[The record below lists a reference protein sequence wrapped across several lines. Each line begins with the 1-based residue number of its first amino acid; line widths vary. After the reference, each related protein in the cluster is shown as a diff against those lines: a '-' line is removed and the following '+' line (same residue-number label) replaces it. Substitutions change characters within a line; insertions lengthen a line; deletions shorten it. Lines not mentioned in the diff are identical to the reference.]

1 LSAPALSGRYSHTDS
16 VRPVSPNGE
25 RHDREEQQT
34 MTTLQVGLLGFGT
47 VGAGVARLLIESAD
61 RIRARLGM
69 DLHLKYVAD
78 IDTETDR
85 GIRLDEGV
93 LIGDAHRVVDDPE
106 VDIVIEMIG
115 GEGIAKTLILNA
127 IENGKAVVTANKA
140 LLAKHGTEIFQAAEA
155 KGVDLA
161 YEASVGGCMPVI
173 KTIRES
179 LVGNR
184 INGMSGILNGTC
196 NYILSRITNE
206 GIDFQEALA
215 LATEA
220 GYAEADPTLD
230 VEGFDT
236 AHKLAI
242 LTMLAYGTEVNF
254 DDIYIEGITQ
264 ITPLDIDFARQFGY
278 RIKLLAISKNHDDR
292 VEARVHPT
300 MIPEDNLLSTISGS
314 LNALNISGDA
324 VEDVMLYGHGAGMM
338 PTASAV
344 VGDVVDIA
352 RNLASGGAGRVPLRA
367 FQPGRIGRIPIVPMD
382 DLVTHYYFR
391 FTVKDQPGVL
401 STISGILGEYGI
413 SIQSVQQKGRKSVG
427 AVPVVMLTHRARE
440 ADVQEAFRRIEA
452 LDVVDEKPM
461 LIRLEEP
468 NGLD

>member
-1 LSAPALSGRYSHTDS
+1 
-16 VRPVSPNGE
+16 
-25 RHDREEQQT
+25 
-34 MTTLQVGLLGFGT
+34 MKTLQVGLLGFGT
-47 VGAGVARLLIESAD
+47 VGAGVARLLIDSAD
-61 RIRARLGM
+61 HIRARLGM
-69 DLHLKYVAD
+69 DLNLKYVAD
-78 IDTETDR
+78 IDLATDR
-85 GIRLDEGV
+85 GIRLADGV
-93 LIGDAHRVVDDPE
+93 LINDAERVVNDPE

-115 GEGIAKTLILNA
+115 GEGIAKTLILKA
-127 IENGKAVVTANKA
+127 IENGKQVVTANKA
-140 LLAKHGTEIFQAAEA
+140 LLAKHGTELFKAADR

-173 KTIRES
+173 KTLRES

-184 INGMSGILNGTC
+184 INGMGGILNGTC
-196 NYILSRITNE
+196 NYILSRITDE
-206 GIDFQEALA
+206 GIDFREALA
-215 LATEA
+215 MATEA

-242 LTMLAYGTEVNF
+242 LTSIAYGTEVDF

-278 RIKLLAISKNHDDR
+278 RIKLLAISKNHGDR
-292 VEARVHPT
+292 LEARVHPT
-300 MIPEDNLLSTISGS
+300 MIPEGNLLSTISGS

-324 VEDVMLYGHGAGMM
+324 VADVMLYGHGAGRM

-344 VGDVVDIA
+344 IGDVVDIA
-352 RNLASGGAGRVPLRA
+352 RNLAHGATGRVPLRS
-367 FQPGRIGRIPIVPMD
+367 FQPDRIGRIPIVSVD
-382 DLVTHYYFR
+382 ELVTHYYFR

-401 STISGILGEYGI
+401 STIAGILGEYGI
-413 SIQSVQQKGRKSVG
+413 SIQSVQQKGRKSSG

-440 ADVQEAFRRIEA
+440 ADVQNAFRRIEA

-461 LIRLEEP
+461 LIRLEET
-468 NGLD
+468 NGQD

>member
-1 LSAPALSGRYSHTDS
+1 
-16 VRPVSPNGE
+16 
-25 RHDREEQQT
+25 

-47 VGAGVARLLIESAD
+47 VGAGVARLLIDSAD
-61 RIRARLGM
+61 RIQARLGM
-69 DLHLKYVAD
+69 NLNLKYVAD
-78 IDTETDR
+78 IDLETDR
-85 GIRLDEGV
+85 GVRLAEGV
-93 LIGDAHRVVDDPE
+93 LINDAYQVVNDPE

-115 GEGIAKTLILNA
+115 GEGIAKTLILQA
-127 IENGKAVVTANKA
+127 IENGKQVVTANKA
-140 LLAKHGTEIFQAAEA
+140 LLAKHGAELFQAADRKA
-155 KGVDLA
+155 VDLA

-173 KTIRES
+173 KTLRES

-184 INGMSGILNGTC
+184 INGMGGILNGTC
-196 NYILSRITNE
+196 NYILSRITDE
-206 GIDFQEALA
+206 GMDFREALA
-215 LATEA
+215 MATEA

-242 LTMLAYGTEVNF
+242 LTSIAYGTEVNF

-278 RIKLLAISKNHDDR
+278 RIKLLAISKNHGDR

-324 VEDVMLYGHGAGMM
+324 VADVMLYGHGAGMM

-344 VGDVVDIA
+344 LGDVVDIA
-352 RNLASGGAGRVPLRA
+352 RNLSRGATGRVPLRS
-367 FQPGRIGRIPIVPMD
+367 FQPDRITRIPIVSINE
-382 DLVTHYYFR
+382 LITHYYFR

-401 STISGILGEYGI
+401 STIAGILGEYGI
-413 SIQSVQQKGRKSVG
+413 SIQSVQQKGRKSSG

-440 ADVQEAFRRIEA
+440 ADVQNAFRRIEA

-461 LIRLEEP
+461 LIRLEEA

>member
-1 LSAPALSGRYSHTDS
+1 
-16 VRPVSPNGE
+16 
-25 RHDREEQQT
+25 
-34 MTTLQVGLLGFGT
+34 MKTLQVGLLGFGT
-47 VGAGVARLLIESAD
+47 VGAGVARLLIDSAD
-61 RIRARLGM
+61 HIRARLGM
-69 DLHLKYVAD
+69 DLNLKYVAD
-78 IDTETDR
+78 IDLATDR
-85 GIRLDEGV
+85 GIRLADGV
-93 LIGDAHRVVDDPE
+93 LINDAERVVNDPE

-115 GEGIAKTLILNA
+115 GEGIAKTLILKA
-127 IENGKAVVTANKA
+127 IENGKQVVTANKA
-140 LLAKHGTEIFQAAEA
+140 LLAKHGTELFKAADR

-173 KTIRES
+173 KTLRES

-184 INGMSGILNGTC
+184 INGMGGILNGTC
-196 NYILSRITNE
+196 NYILSRITDE
-206 GIDFQEALA
+206 GIDFREALA
-215 LATEA
+215 MATEA

-242 LTMLAYGTEVNF
+242 LTSIAYGTEVDF

-278 RIKLLAISKNHDDR
+278 RIKLLAISKNHGDR
-292 VEARVHPT
+292 LEARVHPT
-300 MIPEDNLLSTISGS
+300 MIPEGNLLSTISGS

-324 VEDVMLYGHGAGMM
+324 VGDVMLYGHGAGRM

-344 VGDVVDIA
+344 IGDVVDIA
-352 RNLASGGAGRVPLRA
+352 RNLAHGATGRVPLRS
-367 FQPGRIGRIPIVPMD
+367 FQPDRIGRIPIVSVD
-382 DLVTHYYFR
+382 ELVTHYYFR

-401 STISGILGEYGI
+401 STIAGILGEYGI
-413 SIQSVQQKGRKSVG
+413 SIQSVQQKGRKSSG

-440 ADVQEAFRRIEA
+440 ADVQNAFRRIEA

-461 LIRLEEP
+461 LIRLEET
-468 NGLD
+468 NGQD

>member
-1 LSAPALSGRYSHTDS
+1 
-16 VRPVSPNGE
+16 
-25 RHDREEQQT
+25 

-47 VGAGVARLLIESAD
+47 VGAGVARLLIDSAD
-61 RIRARLGM
+61 RIRDRLGIG
-69 DLHLKYVAD
+69 LNLKYVAD
-78 IDTETDR
+78 IDLTTDR
-85 GIRLDEGV
+85 GVRLADGV
-93 LIGDAHRVVDDPE
+93 LIDDAERVVNDPE

-115 GEGIAKTLILNA
+115 GEGIAKTLILQA
-127 IENGKAVVTANKA
+127 IANGKQVVTANKA
-140 LLAKHGTEIFQAAEA
+140 LLAKHGTELFQAADR

-173 KTIRES
+173 KTLRES

-184 INGMSGILNGTC
+184 INGMGGILNGTC
-196 NYILSRITNE
+196 NYILSRITDE
-206 GIDFQEALA
+206 GIDFREALA
-215 LATEA
+215 KATEA

-242 LTMLAYGTEVNF
+242 LTSLAYGTEVDF
-254 DDIYIEGITQ
+254 DDIFIEGITQ

-278 RIKLLAISKNHDDR
+278 RIKLLAISKNHGDR

-300 MIPEDNLLSTISGS
+300 MIPEGNLLSTISGS
-314 LNALNISGDA
+314 LNALTISGDA
-324 VEDVMLYGHGAGMM
+324 VGDVMLYGHGAGMM

-352 RNLASGGAGRVPLRA
+352 RNLSRGATGRVPLRS
-367 FQPGRIGRIPIVPMD
+367 FQPDKIGRIPIVSVD
-382 DLVTHYYFR
+382 ELVTHYYFR

-413 SIQSVQQKGRKSVG
+413 SIQSVQQKGRKSSG

-440 ADVQEAFRRIEA
+440 ADVQKAFRRIEA

-461 LIRLEEP
+461 LIRLED
-468 NGLD
+468 NGGID